1 MMRERAIRPNHHVYP
16 SDVSFRSACSHV
28 LNDHR
33 AILNTGAASCTT
45 VFDDGA
51 GLFSDFDL
59 EVTRGTLYTFKIC
72 IGNQFNV

>member
-16 SDVSFRSACSHV
+16 SDVSFESACCHI

-33 AILNTGAASCTT
+33 AILNTGAASGTT
-45 VFDDGA
+45 IFDDRA

-59 EVTRGTLYTFKIC
+59 EVSGGALYAFKIC

>member
-16 SDVSFRSACSHV
+16 SDISFRSACRHV
-28 LNDHR
+28 LDDHR
-33 AILNTGAASCTT
+33 AILNTSAASGTT
-45 VFDDGA
+45 IFDDGA

-59 EVTRGTLYTFKIC
+59 EVAGGSLYTFKIC